1 MCDETADDSVAALKP
16 NPDWFVT
23 SEMIKKLYIALYVDK
38 NIFYFNGNSDDVIFC
53 CDEMGIF
60 SMNISFSVKIYILV

>member
-1 MCDETADDSVAALKP
+1 MCDETVDDSLVALEP

-23 SEMIKKLYIALYVDK
+23 SEMIKTLYIALYVDK

-53 CDEMGIF
+53 CDEMSI
-60 SMNISFSVKIYILV
+60 FSVKIYILV